1 MRRKPPRLMTGQGP
15 AWRGWL
21 VGLILTLGALLP
33 LHGQALV
40 GRDTLRGLPGDTLSL
55 RHGLVVPFSDTLRVL
70 GGAPLPRTAYDLDL
84 ASGRLLL
91 GDSLGAGP
99 WVIAYRYFVTGPR
112 QTLFFRQLR
121 LSVDSTAPEPQVDVF
136 YDEAYEQTP
145 DRFWEDSEGIRK
157 SGSLSRGLTVGNNR
171 GASVTSGLRL
181 QLEGDLGDG
190 LRIVGAITD
199 ENIPI
204 QPDGTTQQI
213 SDFDRVFIRL
223 MKDDYAVTIGD
234 YEVSR
239 KDSRFANFYR
249 NVQGLQFERRTETS
263 HLAVSGAVA
272 KGKFHTNAFMGQD
285 GISGPYRLTG
295 QNGERFFIILAGS
308 EKVYLNGA
316 LMTRGE
322 NADYVINYNTA
333 ELTFTAR
340 HVITNIT
347 RIVVDFEY
355 NDRYYNR
362 SLLVGQLTQKL
373 AGDRV
378 QVRFSYARDADNP
391 NAPFEDPDAYLS
403 VRDSLAELGDQ
414 PGLAVTSGIFDLG
427 YSETETRYER
437 LDTLVNG
444 QAYVYYQRS
453 VDPERARYGIDF
465 SFVGVGE
472 GFYEPAP
479 GFNDNVFRW
488 VGPRPDGRPGG
499 SYAPVRTWVLP
510 RQLQVADAAV
520 EVELTQRLRLLTETA
535 VSLEDRNRLSRVDD
549 GDNASLAHRTALQW
563 ERVPLADSL
572 HLTVE
577 ATQQFI
583 AARYTNLDRLYQ
595 AEYERVWDLPNGDI
609 RRDEHIG
616 GTRLALDYRG
626 ELTLTAEGG
635 VRYTGPGRTAYRQVY
650 GVESRLP
657 RMLRGQFTYTR
668 IANTDD
674 SLGRNARWNR
684 YEGDIYAP
692 LGPVRGGVVV
702 WIEDKV
708 EQRNGIAAPGSFAFV
723 DLKPYLRTVRQG
735 DFTADISF
743 NYRKDREFL
752 DGLMRD
758 KSRAYT
764 AYLQARYRPSG
775 VLNLQS
781 ITSYR
786 VLDVL
791 DSAFAATGLD
801 PARTLNTN
809 LQATFAPKNRLV
821 YTNFVYEVSAEQ
833 LARREIRFVEVPA
846 GQGQYV
852 WLDSLFNNDGVQDVE
867 EFQIA
872 NNPLVANFIQVVVP
886 TRELF
891 PTTRLTLSGNVRW
904 DLREVIAPSERFWP
918 ELLRQTR
925 AVTNFRMSQ
934 NKTRDNGAGVF
945 LINLLDPF
953 GDSTLLDANYNLRQD
968 LTFFQNSPRG
978 DVKFFWQDTRSKLFL
993 STGEELRGFRFV
1005 GNALRYTLKA
1015 ERSLQLE
1022 TRLGRRFTE
1031 AAAFETRNFNIDYVE
1046 TQPELVLQFNRR
1058 VRFSGAYAF
1067 AARRNTRPDST
1078 VDAQVWLHKLIFDAR
1093 WNLRERNNLFT
1104 KLELV
1109 HLRQRGEPGFSAEY
1123 ELREGLR
1130 PGANAIW
1137 QVFLT
1142 LYPLQNVELSLTYD
1156 GRLSIDAPIVH
1167 TGRIQVRAFF

>member
-1 MRRKPPRLMTGQGP
+1 LWLGLAIPGLLAGQTLP
-15 AWRGWL
+15 A
-21 VGLILTLGALLP
+21 
-33 LHGQALV
+33 
-40 GRDTLRGLPGDTLSL
+40 RDTLRGLPGDTLFLSHSL
-55 RHGLVVPFSDTLRVL
+55 IVPQTDSLWRL
-70 GGAPLPRTAYDLDL
+70 GGKRLPPEAYTLDL
-84 ASGRLLL
+84 AAGWLVIADSGY
-91 GDSLGAGP
+91 AGP
-99 WVIAYRYFVTGPR
+99 WVMGYRYFPSGPR
-112 QTLFFRQLR
+112 QALFFRKFNLV
-121 LSVDSTAPEPQVDVF
+121 VDSTAPAPQVDVI
-136 YDEAYEQTP
+136 YDPATERGET
-145 DRFWEDSEGIRK
+145 RFWEDAEGIRK
-157 SGSLSRGLTVGNNR
+157 SGTLSRGLTVGNNR

-190 LRIVGAITD
+190 LKIVGAITD

-223 MKDDYAVTIGD
+223 MKDEYAVTIGD

-239 KDSRFANFYR
+239 RDSRFANFYR
-249 NVQGLQFERRTETS
+249 NVQGLQFERKTEQS
-263 HLAVSGAVA
+263 RLSVSGAVA
-272 KGKFHTNAFMGQD
+272 KGKFHTNSFMGRD
-285 GISGPYRLTG
+285 GVSGPYRLTG

-308 EKVYLNGA
+308 EKVYLNGV

-362 SLLVGQLTQKL
+362 SLLVGQFEQQL
-373 AGDRV
+373 GERV
-378 QVRFSYARDADNP
+378 KVRFSYARDADNP
-391 NAPFEDPDAYLS
+391 NAPFEDPEEYQA
-403 VRDSLAELGDQ
+403 VRDSLAALGDQ
-414 PGLAVTSGIFDLG
+414 PGVATTTGIFELG
-427 YSETETRYER
+427 YVEGETRYER
-437 LDTLVNG
+437 RDTLVNG
-444 QAYVYYQRS
+444 ESYEYYQRS
-453 VDPERARYGIDF
+453 VNPELARFRIEF
-465 SFVGVGE
+465 SFVGLGA

-488 VGPRPDGRPGG
+488 VGPRADGSPAG

-520 EVELTQRLRLLTETA
+520 EVALIDRLKLQTETA
-535 VSLEDRNRLSRVDD
+535 VSLEDRNRLSSQDD
-549 GDNASLAHRTALQW
+549 GDNGALAHRTGLRW
-563 ERVPLADSL
+563 ERVPLGDSL
-572 HLTVE
+572 HLTIE
-577 ATQQFI
+577 ATQQYI
-583 AARYTNLDRLYQ
+583 GARYTNLDRLYQ
-595 AEYERVWDLPNGDI
+595 AEYNRVWDLPGNEP

-616 GTRLALDYRG
+616 GTRLELDYKRA
-626 ELTLTAEGG
+626 LILSAEGG
-635 VRYTGPGRTAYRQVY
+635 LRYTGPGRLAYRQVY
-650 GVESRLP
+650 GVESRLR
-657 RMLRGQFTYTR
+657 RMLQGNFTYTR
-668 IANTDD
+668 IANADD
-674 SLGRNARWNR
+674 SLGRDARWNR
-684 YEGDIYAP
+684 YEGDIFAP
-692 LGPVRGGVVV
+692 LGPLRAGVVV
-702 WIEDKV
+702 WIEDKI
-708 EQRNGIAAPGSFAFV
+708 ERRNGIAAPGSFAFT

-735 DFTADISF
+735 NFSADASF

-764 AYLQARYRPSG
+764 AYLQARYRPSA
-775 VLNLQS
+775 VLNVQS

-786 VLDVL
+786 VLEVI

-809 LQATFAPKNRLV
+809 LQTTFAPKNRLV

-833 LARREIRFVEVPA
+833 LARREIRYLEVAP

-867 EFQIA
+867 EFQVA
-872 NNPLVANFIQVVVP
+872 NNPLVANFIRVVVP

-891 PTTRLTLSGNVRW
+891 PTTRLTLSGNLRW
-904 DLREVIAPSERFWP
+904 DLREVIAKSERFWP
-918 ELLRQTR
+918 ELLRNTR

-934 NKTRDNGAGVF
+934 NKTREDGAGVF

-993 STGEELRGFRFV
+993 STGPEQRGFSFV

-1015 ERSLQLE
+1015 ERSLELE
-1022 TRLGRRFTE
+1022 TRLGRRYTE
-1031 AAAFETRNFNIDYVE
+1031 AEAFSTRNFNIEYVE
-1046 TQPELVLQFNRR
+1046 TQPEFILQLNRR
-1058 VRFSGAYAF
+1058 LRFSSAYAF
-1067 AARRNTRPDST
+1067 ATRTNTRPDG
-1078 VDAQVWLHKLIFDAR
+1078 VQDAQVWLHKLIFDAK
-1093 WNLRERNNLFT
+1093 WNLRDRNNLFT

-1109 HLRQRGEPGFSAEY
+1109 HLRQEGEPGFSAEY

-1142 LYPLQNVELSLTYD
+1142 LYPLENVELSLTYD
-1156 GRLSIDAPIVH
+1156 GRLSVDSPVVH
-1167 TGRIQVRAFF
+1167 TGRVQVRAFF